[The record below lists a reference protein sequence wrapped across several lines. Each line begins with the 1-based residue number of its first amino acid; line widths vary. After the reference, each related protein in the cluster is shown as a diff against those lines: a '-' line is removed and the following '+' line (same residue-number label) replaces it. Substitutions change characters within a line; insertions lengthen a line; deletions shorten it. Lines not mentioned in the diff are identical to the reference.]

1 MPGSVKSAAKYLAPL
16 AAATAMAAVISCA
29 APKEQLPKT
38 DRYMITAMR
47 TPFYRYGPAQATGA
61 DFVLMKGQN
70 VTLLKRSFGYSQIMT
85 ADGQSGY
92 VATEDIGPAPAP
104 TPTPKPKYT
113 PIPESEYERYLPPPE
128 HAPGDMLHPRD
139 METPQGLPTPEPGLP
154 TFR

>member
-1 MPGSVKSAAKYLAPL
+1 MKGPAKYLLL
-16 AAATAMAAVISCA
+16 AAAALVSCA
-29 APKEQLPKT
+29 APKGPLPTT

-70 VTLLKRSFGYSQIMT
+70 VTLMKRSFGYSQIMT

-104 TPTPKPKYT
+104 TPRPKPKHV
-113 PIPESEYERYLPPPE
+113 PIPESEYEQYLPPPDRF
-128 HAPGDMLHPRD
+128 PGESVQPR
-139 METPQGLPTPEPGLP
+139 ELEPPRGLPNPEPAQP
-154 TFR
+154 SFRY